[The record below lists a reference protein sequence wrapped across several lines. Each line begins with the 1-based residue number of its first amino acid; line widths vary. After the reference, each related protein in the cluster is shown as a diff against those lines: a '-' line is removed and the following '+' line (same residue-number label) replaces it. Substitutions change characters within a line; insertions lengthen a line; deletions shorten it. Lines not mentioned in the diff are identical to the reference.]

1 MSADLSLPRVV
12 AFYAYKGGTGRTTTL
27 VHAAWALAREGR
39 RVVMLDLDLA
49 APSLWQLVFPDREP
63 AEGFVEYLAKATRS
77 PEIRARDFLHDVKL
91 DDDAK
96 GELRLLGAGR
106 MDPGYLRELSALD
119 WQSLL
124 APARTIDAHGQVT
137 FGTLSLFERLC
148 ESLAPVADAILI
160 DAPTGLNDT
169 ANVCLRRL
177 ADVVVVLFAPS
188 RVQMEGVGRVVSLLA
203 EQQTAR
209 GKPDVLCVASTLH
222 AHRLTFDQ
230 MKRVERAFQY
240 LERVRYE
247 ALGQPPLDDDPEK
260 LDAIEQPRVHVPYEA
275 ALADVENV
283 CFRRAPDKDELRLY
297 EDLIRLLDDLIPRPP
312 LVTPAVMPALDGR
325 AKRQLVDDLL
335 PRFPPPIAEQETM
348 EAFLRTKH
356 VRDVLDARTVLIH
369 GGKGSGKT
377 ALFRFCL
384 DPQSQAARVHRVAV
398 HGPGAQQLGMDVL
411 SDMLEAGYDL
421 DVIWRVYALS
431 RLPSLPSEVTPRARG
446 AAALV
451 GRIAR
456 QEVRFD
462 PASTLLRESGLGTEV
477 DSAWQAVESDLAAR
491 GEHLMLFVDGLD
503 TPFKGSLERRRTGL
517 SQLFIAWRA
526 TFERFRHVQMK
537 VFLRTD
543 LWHELSFPEKSHVG
557 TRAIELKWEP
567 RLLWQLLLKRAL
579 RSSRFERSCEE
590 RGLLPAVGWEDIE
603 DAPEPALLPFLDALF
618 EQRIWTKKTALSR
631 NWITRRLKDAR
642 DILYPRDAL
651 WLIRSALESETERL
665 RNNRRTSTD
674 AAISRE
680 ALAAALTPTSEQRV
694 QAVRE
699 ESPELVDV
707 LGWLNGFNAQ
717 GQLDDLRAYLAKRP
731 SSNPAEDLERL
742 QRTGVLRAKDG
753 EYSVPDLYVPGLKMK
768 RPGPK

>member
-1 MSADLSLPRVV
+1 MNVPRPRVI
-12 AFYAYKGGTGRTTTL
+12 AFYAYKGGTGRTTAL
-27 VHAAWALAREGR
+27 LHAAWALAREGR

-49 APSLWQLVFPDREP
+49 APSLWQLVFPEHEP
-63 AEGFVEYLAKATRS
+63 AEGFVEYLTEATRS
-77 PEIRARDFLHDVKL
+77 PAVQAVDFLRNVKL

-106 MDPGYLRELSALD
+106 MDAEYLRELAALD
-119 WQSLL
+119 WQRLL
-124 APARTIDAHGQVT
+124 APGLSLDSRGQVNV
-137 FGTLSLFERLC
+137 GTLSFFGRLC

-188 RVQMEGVGRVVSLLA
+188 RVHMEGVGRVVSLLA
-203 EQQTAR
+203 EEQAVS

-222 AHRLTFDQ
+222 VHRLTFGQ

-240 LERVRYE
+240 LEKVRYD
-247 ALGQPPLDDDPEK
+247 ALGRPSLDDPEK

-275 ALADVENV
+275 ALADADDI
-283 CFRRAPDKDELRLY
+283 FLGRAPDKDEFRLY
-297 EDLIRLLDDLIPRPP
+297 EGLIRLLDDEIPRPSP
-312 LVTPAVMPALDGR
+312 VTSSGVPALQE
-325 AKRQLVDDLL
+325 KTKYEVVDDLL
-335 PRFPPPIAEQETM
+335 LQFPPPVAEQETDAQ
-348 EAFLRTKH
+348 AFLRTEH
-356 VRDVLDARTVLIH
+356 VRAVRDPTTVLIL

-377 ALFRFCL
+377 ALFQYCL
-384 DPQSQAARVHRVAV
+384 QNPFSKTTRHVPV
-398 HGPGAQQLGMDVL
+398 HGPGVQQLGMDVL
-411 SDMLEAGYDL
+411 SDMVEAGLEL
-421 DVIWRVYALS
+421 DVVWRIYALS
-431 RLPSLPSEVTPRARG
+431 RLDSLPGEVPQRARD
-446 AAALV
+446 AANEV

-456 QEVRFD
+456 REITFD
-462 PASTLLRESGLGTEV
+462 PASSLLGGPGLGTEV
-477 DSAWQAVESDLAAR
+477 DSAWQAVENELNAR
-491 GEHLMLFVDGLD
+491 GAQVILFLDGLD
-503 TPFKGSLERRRTGL
+503 TPFKGSLARRRAGL

-526 TFERFRHVQMK
+526 TFERLRHVQLK

-543 LWHELSFPEKSHVG
+543 LWHELSFPEKSHVNA
-557 TRAIELKWEP
+557 RSIELKWDP
-567 RLLWQLLLKRAL
+567 HLLWQMLLKRAL
-579 RSSRFERSCEE
+579 RSSRFARSCEE
-590 RGLLPAVGWEDIE
+590 RGILPALNWQDVEKASEPELLPV
-603 DAPEPALLPFLDALF
+603 LDALL

-651 WLIRSALESETERL
+651 WLIRSALGSELERL
-665 RNNRRTSTD
+665 RNRRRTSTD

-680 ALAAALTPTSEQRV
+680 SLAAALAPTSEQRV

-707 LGWLNGFNAQ
+707 LEWLNGVSAK
-717 GQLDDLRAYLAKRP
+717 GQLDELRVNLAKRP
-731 SSNPAEDLERL
+731 NSNPAEDLERL
-742 QRTGVLRAKDG
+742 QRTGVLRVTEG